1 MEAHVSSQKFVQTPS
16 GRIAYVEQGEGDVA
30 FFVHGVI
37 VNSHLWRKQLE
48 ALSSQRRCI
57 AIDLMAHGATQ
68 ITPDQDV
75 SFDAQARMITQVLD
89 ALRIEQ
95 IDLVANDSGTG
106 IAQIFAVNNP
116 TLLRTLTLTNGD
128 VHDNWPPKDF
138 AGFLDMVVAGGLA
151 NKLQEM
157 SDNKDKFR
165 AADGLGGAYE
175 TPEAVSDSTIDAYLV
190 PFLSDPG
197 RLRDL
202 ERFILAFDNKQTV
215 RIEERLKRLN
225 VPTLVAWGTG
235 DVFFDARWGQWLE
248 RTIPAARR
256 RVELA
261 GAHLFLPEERADEL
275 NGAILD
281 HWSTHGQWQRAN

>member
-1 MEAHVSSQKFVQTPS
+1 MSPQKFVQTPS
-16 GRIAYVEQGEGDVA
+16 GRIAYVEQGDGAVA

-37 VNSHLWRKQLE
+37 VNSHLWRKQLD

-57 AIDLMAHGATQ
+57 AIDLMAHGATR
-68 ITPDQDV
+68 ITPNQDV
-75 SFDAQARMITQVLD
+75 SFDAQARMLTQVLD

-95 IDLVANDSGTG
+95 VDLVANDSGTG
-106 IAQIFAVNNP
+106 IAQIFAANNP
-116 TLLRTLTLTNGD
+116 ARLRTLTLTNGD

-138 AGFLDMVVAGGLA
+138 AGFLEMVAAGGLA

-157 SDNKDKFR
+157 SRNKDKFR

-175 TPEAVSDSTIDAYLV
+175 APEAVSDSTIDAYLN
-190 PFLSDPG
+190 PYLSDPE
-197 RLRDL
+197 RLHDL
-202 ERFILAFDNKQTV
+202 ERFILAFDNRQTV
-215 RIEERLKRLN
+215 RIEKRLKMLE

-235 DVFFDARWGQWLE
+235 DIFFDAKWGQWLE
-248 RTIPAARR
+248 CTIPGVHR

-275 NGAILD
+275 NDAILD
-281 HWSTHGQWQRAN
+281 HWSTHARLQRAS